1 MMARLTRRVASPKD
15 RIFINYR
22 RDDSA
27 GFAGRLAD
35 SLGAWFGPERIFRD
49 VSGIDYG
56 EDFEQAI
63 DARLEES
70 GAVVVVI
77 GERWISAVN
86 AGGERRLDDP
96 NDYVTREIAVALRNG
111 VSVIPVLL
119 GNASMPR
126 AEELPE
132 DLKDLAKRNAITVS
146 DERWNF
152 DVERLAKV
160 LSIDVPGSVA
170 QRRLDRAK
178 WLALTLIVAASVLSV
193 YAFCNAVL
201 AWAPPGPGLRAAGY
215 IPMIA
220 AAPFIAMLTA
230 AALTLSALPAM
241 APRQRKFGLAAIVVA
256 SLGTLGPFINYGL
269 TNVAQPSTSLVIT
282 FGAGTIVALAML
294 ALITLAGFKAK

>member
-1 MMARLTRRVASPKD
+1 MTARLRRREASPKD

-63 DARLEES
+63 DSKLEES

-77 GERWISAVN
+77 GERWVSAAG

-96 NDYVTREIAVALRNG
+96 HDYVGREISVALENG
-111 VSVIPVLL
+111 VAVVPVLI

-126 AEELPE
+126 PEELPE
-132 DLKDLAKRNAITVS
+132 PLKALAKRNAITVS
-146 DERWNF
+146 DERWRF

-178 WLALTLIVAASVLSV
+178 WLALTLIVVTGTLSV
-193 YAFCNAVL
+193 YAFCRAVL
-201 AWAPPGPGLRAAGY
+201 AWAPPGGGLRASGY
-215 IPMIA
+215 IPLIA
-220 AAPFIAMLTA
+220 AAPFIAMIIA
-230 AALTLSALPAM
+230 ATLTLNALPAM
-241 APRQRKFGLAAIVVA
+241 APRQKKFGLAAVA
-256 SLGTLGPFINYGL
+256 LAAVGTLGPFVNYAL
-269 TNVAQPSTSLVIT
+269 TNVAQPSTSLVVT
-282 FGAGTIVALAML
+282 FGAGAIVAMVML
-294 ALITLAGFKAK
+294 ALLTLAGFRAK

>member
-1 MMARLTRRVASPKD
+1 MAVRLRRREASPKD

-49 VSGIDYG
+49 VGGIGYG
-56 EDFEQAI
+56 EDFEQTI
-63 DARLEES
+63 DSRLEES

-77 GERWISAVN
+77 GDHWTTL
-86 AGGERRLDDP
+86 AGADGQRRLDDP
-96 NDYVTREIAVALRNG
+96 FDYVSREISVALRNG
-111 VSVIPVLL
+111 IAVVPVLL

-132 DLKDLAKRNAITVS
+132 ALKDLAKRNAITVS

-170 QRRLDRAK
+170 
-178 WLALTLIVAASVLSV
+178 
-193 YAFCNAVL
+193 
-201 AWAPPGPGLRAAGY
+201 
-215 IPMIA
+215 
-220 AAPFIAMLTA
+220 
-230 AALTLSALPAM
+230 
-241 APRQRKFGLAAIVVA
+241 
-256 SLGTLGPFINYGL
+256 
-269 TNVAQPSTSLVIT
+269 
-282 FGAGTIVALAML
+282 
-294 ALITLAGFKAK
+294 